1 MFMEIGAD
9 LPKMTLL
16 LVAVSKFM
24 MSYYS
29 LIVLSAVVALTIA
42 YWQLLKQPEERLRID
57 RLRLKVPVYGAFV
70 LKNEVARFARTL
82 GTLLGNGVPILRAL
96 DITKT
101 MIKNQAIAAVM
112 ADIAE
117 NVKEGARLSTRLMKS
132 EVFPPVAVH
141 MVAVGEET
149 GSLDTTLLRVATTY
163 EKETERQL
171 KTLTTLVEPV
181 MILVMG
187 AIVGFIVM
195 AMILPIFQLSAAIQ

>member
-24 MSYYS
+24 MSYYF
-29 LIVLSAVVALTIA
+29 LIVLSAAVALIIA
-42 YWQLLKQPEERLRID
+42 YLQLLKQPEERLRID

-96 DITKT
+96 EITKT

-149 GSLDTTLLRVATTY
+149 GSLDATLLRVASTY